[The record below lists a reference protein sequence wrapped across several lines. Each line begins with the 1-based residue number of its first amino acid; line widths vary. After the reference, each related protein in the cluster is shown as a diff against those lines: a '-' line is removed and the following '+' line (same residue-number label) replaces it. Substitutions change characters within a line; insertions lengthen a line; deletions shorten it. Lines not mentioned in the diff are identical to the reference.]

1 MAGVRRW
8 VSIYTSGPWESLA
21 DTRFCSAGAR
31 LTLFLHCFIPGA
43 HPRPSS
49 STSGV
54 EGRSRSRSRCLGCV
68 CLLGSRCAPRGV
80 LAPGLRA
87 VRFPVVVPG
96 DPCRGCACN
105 FRNAGRCRFDSQVE
119 KIPWKRAWQPL
130 QYSCLQ
136 NPMDRVR
143 AIDCMLLKKSF
154 VPKILGLH

>member
-43 HPRPSS
+43 HPRLSS

-54 EGRSRSRSRCLGCV
+54 EGRSRSRCLGCV

-96 DPCRGCACN
+96 DPCRGCGWLLGVGGGGLGAALRAGAGSAAAPPSSGMLTADSSGGLCPHGHLGSPPRLLLQLSG
-105 FRNAGRCRFDSQVE
+105 RNTF
-119 KIPWKRAWQPL
+119 
-130 QYSCLQ
+130 
-136 NPMDRVR
+136 
-143 AIDCMLLKKSF
+143 
-154 VPKILGLH
+154 